1 MEDEENENDE
11 DEEEDE
17 EDARKMTR
25 IGRMKLGRIKGK

>member
-25 IGRMKLGRIKGK
+25 IGRMKLRRIKGK